1 MTTVGLKVKVHALLN
16 NKAEQGLAGTIKQ
29 HFSTVVSQGHMLQN
43 KDHQRSF
50 LIQQQLLVVREE
62 IVTASEPD

>member
-1 MTTVGLKVKVHALLN
+1 MTTVGLKVKVHALLS

-29 HFSTVVSQGHMLQN
+29 HLSTVVSQGHMLQN
-43 KDHQRSF
+43 KDYQRSF

>member
-1 MTTVGLKVKVHALLN
+1 MTTVGLKVKVHALLS
-16 NKAEQGLAGTIKQ
+16 KQGLAGAIKQ
-29 HFSTVVSQGHMLQN
+29 HPSTVVSQDHKLQN
-43 KDHQRSF
+43 KHYQRSF